1 MKQPSA
7 SRAERVDARQRAVA
21 PKVQAIAYAVTKE
34 NAMSTDTT
42 TARDAYVNRLKAQLD
57 RWNAQAARLET
68 QAQGAAQDMKARCAK
83 DLQRLQAEREKALYQ
98 LKLLEGA
105 SATAWHELRHGA
117 DEAWARMREAIA
129 QAATNFEK
137 R

>member
-1 MKQPSA
+1 MI
-7 SRAERVDARQRAVA
+7 AR
-21 PKVQAIAYAVTKE
+21 E
-34 NAMSTDTT
+34 E
-42 TARDAYVNRLKAQLD
+42 YVNRLKSQLD
-57 RWNAQAARLET
+57 RWNAQVDRLESQAKAAT
-68 QAQGAAQDMKARCAK
+68 QELKARYAR
-83 DLQRLQAEREKALYQ
+83 DLERVRSEREKALYQ

-117 DEAWARMREAIA
+117 DEAWARMREAVA

>member
-1 MKQPSA
+1 MNTS
-7 SRAERVDARQRAVA
+7 
-21 PKVQAIAYAVTKE
+21 I
-34 NAMSTDTT
+34 TT
-42 TARDAYVNRLKAQLD
+42 RDEYVNRLKAQLD
-57 RWNAQAARLET
+57 RWNAQAGRLEA
-68 QAQGAAQDMKARCAK
+68 QARDAAQDLKARCEK
-83 DLQRLQAEREKALYQ
+83 DLERVRAEREKALYQ

-117 DEAWARMREAIA
+117 DEAWTRMREAVA

>member
-1 MKQPSA
+1 M
-7 SRAERVDARQRAVA
+7 
-21 PKVQAIAYAVTKE
+21 
-34 NAMSTDTT
+34 NTT
-42 TARDAYVNRLKAQLD
+42 TTREQYVSRLKAQLD
-57 RWNAQAARLET
+57 RWNAQAGRLEA
-68 QAQGAAQDMKARCAK
+68 QASTAAKDLKERCAK
-83 DLQRLQAEREKALYQ
+83 DLERVRAEREKALYQ

-117 DEAWARMREAIA
+117 DEAWTRMREAVA